1 MKTRTVGLAVG
12 ALFAAV
18 AVSASDEAFMG
29 TWKLNLAKSKIGPGA
44 PTVATVV
51 YEPAGD
57 QVRITVESIAADGT
71 SLHEVWTGSFD
82 GKGYS
87 VKGNLSDMRAYA
99 KVDARTLRFT
109 AKKDDKV
116 TITGTIKLSADGMSR
131 TVSRT
136 DIDANGKKVNSIN
149 VYDKQP

>member
-1 MKTRTVGLAVG
+1 MRIRTVLATVG
-12 ALFAAV
+12 ALAAAI

-29 TWKLNLAKSKIGPGA
+29 TWKLNDAKSTIGEGA
-44 PTVATVV
+44 PRVTTVV

-57 QVRITVESIAADGT
+57 YVRITVDSTAADGST
-71 SLHEVWTGSFD
+71 LHEVWLGRFD

-87 VKGNLSDMRAYA
+87 VKGNLSDLRSYS

-116 TITGTIKLSADGMSR
+116 IITGTIKLSVDGQSR
-131 TVSRT
+131 TVTRT
-136 DIDANGKKVNSIN
+136 DIGANGKKVNSTN
-149 VYDKQP
+149 FYDKQ